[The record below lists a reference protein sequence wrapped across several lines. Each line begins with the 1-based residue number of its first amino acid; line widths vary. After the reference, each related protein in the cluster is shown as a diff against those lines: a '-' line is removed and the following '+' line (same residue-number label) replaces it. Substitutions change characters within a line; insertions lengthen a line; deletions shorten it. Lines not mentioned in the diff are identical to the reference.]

1 MNDITDNNQHTHK
14 QFDTELEDLREKVLL
29 MGGKVENQLSKA
41 IQALTKADVELSDL
55 VVEEDNSVNSLE
67 LEIDENLSSI
77 IARRQPIAIDLRTLL
92 AISKITTDL
101 ERIGD
106 ESSKIARMTKLI
118 YKSEHLQFP
127 KVTIVKSIGNL
138 ASDMLRKSLD
148 SFARLDV
155 KTSFSVLESDYE
167 VNEQFQLI
175 IRKLITFVLEDPR
188 TISAALELLTVAK
201 AFERIGDHSKNIS
214 EHVVYLV
221 KGTDVRH
228 TSIDNVR
235 KEIQD

>member
-1 MNDITDNNQHTHK
+1 MNDTTDNSQHTHK

-29 MGGKVENQLSKA
+29 MGGKVENQLNKA
-41 IQALTKADVELSDL
+41 IQALTKADIELSDT

-106 ESSKIARMTKLI
+106 EASKIARMTKLI

-138 ASDMLRKSLD
+138 ASDMLQKSLD

-188 TISAALELLTVAK
+188 TISAALELLTIAK